1 MSSLIPHDYRYKI
14 SSPTPVDKEP
24 LYHIFTNK
32 IKKVVR
38 SRAHFLILK
47 SSYSQSNY
55 KSIIL
60 NYSKLN
66 SIAAFTKSRNK
77 GCGFCGRDKNSG
89 WNCPATNQRC
99 PGISII
105 STNPV

>member
-1 MSSLIPHDYRYKI
+1 MDILGVSYANSVRNINTILKQ
-14 SSPTPVDKEP
+14 SQ
-24 LYHIFTNK
+24 